1 MKTPHMNVSES
12 SMILYRKLGL
22 DQLGRYEAE
31 DLIMA
36 CEYRLVEIMAERLET
51 LGFPCSTEFQGIKTI
66 YVLVYPPSGL
76 RADGH
81 FATVQEGQRLIDTAK
96 NLPLDQ
102 AFLRWVEKIEPFE
115 EEEYTRADALRD
127 MAAERE
133 QARRDYAA
141 GLIDGEGLRLAQ
153 QSAREYLSYIGS
165 KTSERKAAAS
175 RENGKLGGR
184 PRKAQS

>member
-1 MKTPHMNVSES
+1 MEVSER
-12 SMILYRKLGL
+12 SMDLYQKFGL
-22 DQLGRYEAE
+22 DQLGRYETE
-31 DLIMA
+31 DLIIA
-36 CEYRLVEIMAERLET
+36 CEYRLVELMAQRLEAM
-51 LGFPCSTEFQGIKTI
+51 GFPCSTEFQGVKTI
-66 YVLVYPPSGL
+66 YILVYPPSGL
-76 RADGH
+76 QADGQ

-102 AFLRWVEKIEPFE
+102 AFMRWRSEKVEPFE

-133 QARRDYAA
+133 QARRDHAA
-141 GLIDGEGLRLAQ
+141 GLIDAEGLRLAH
-153 QSAREYLSYIGS
+153 QSAREYLRYIGG

-184 PRKAQS
+184 PRKGQS